1 MIHGALFPKNRVERS
16 DFNEV
21 VQNYFHRW
29 DVTID
34 EDILASERQQKGL
47 DSPYAPPG
55 RFSHREPL
63 VHQIDNWILD
73 QVLAP

>member
-1 MIHGALFPKNRVERS
+1 VVE
-16 DFNEV
+16 
-21 VQNYFHRW
+21 NYFHRW

-34 EDILASERQQKGL
+34 EDILASERQHKGL